1 MKITVFAQI
10 QAHSGQSDSLFKVL
24 KQLVSDTHTEAGCL
38 EYTLHHS
45 LDNANKFWM
54 YEVWRSQTALDAH
67 MASPH
72 FNTFVATSELLVEK
86 VEIHKCYAC

>member
-45 LDNANKFWM
+45 LDNANQFWM
-54 YEVWRSQTALDAH
+54 YEVWRSQAAIDAH
-67 MASPH
+67 MASHH
-72 FNTFVATSELLVEK
+72 FNAFVVASEALVEK
-86 VEIHKCYAC
+86 VEIHKSYAC